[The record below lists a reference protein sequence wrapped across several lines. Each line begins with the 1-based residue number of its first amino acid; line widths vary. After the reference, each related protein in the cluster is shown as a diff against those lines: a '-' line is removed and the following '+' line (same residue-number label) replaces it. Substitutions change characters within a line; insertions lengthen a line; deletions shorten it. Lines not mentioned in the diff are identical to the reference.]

1 MLLAYLSSA
10 LLLNS
15 ALQKS
20 TEYTDAFSLCHL
32 CIWCAVSKAVQSML
46 FSMWNR
52 HTLIGKD
59 LTFVAC
65 EDDWEW
71 QLLNFDTEQRPK
83 PSYVNDNTN
92 ALNAS
97 LFV

>member
-1 MLLAYLSSA
+1 
-10 LLLNS
+10 
-15 ALQKS
+15 
-20 TEYTDAFSLCHL
+20 
-32 CIWCAVSKAVQSML
+32 
-46 FSMWNR
+46 MWNR

-71 QLLNFDTEQRPK
+71 QFLNFDTEQRLK
-83 PSYVNDNTN
+83 PSYVNVNDNTN